1 MVVEFGDC
9 RSAWSRSGMG
19 DTGDLLQLMTLTW
32 VLKGERTFVSPS
44 LPAQVWEIKSRI
56 CDPCSLL
63 TIPLVMKRLLVE
75 L

>member
-19 DTGDLLQLMTLTW
+19 DTGDLLEMMTLTW
-32 VLKGERTFVSPS
+32 VLKGERTFVSLS
-44 LPAQVWEIKSRI
+44 VPAQAWEIKSRI
-56 CDPCSLL
+56 CDPCSSL